1 MSSLLK
7 NEYIKVFKKKGFLIL
22 VIIMFAFSFLTN
34 ILYKYIDNEIIDG
47 GIYNNEETYNQAKKE
62 YELNKKDKQTLDWY
76 LSEKNQYDVYQ
87 FLQNYDSTAWKYE
100 YILSNSNIYEIVER
114 INSYELKVT
123 KDEADYKLAK
133 EEYDKLV
140 QLLKNDDWKQIVKDE
155 KSEKEDNIKKID
167 EVIRLKENLQ
177 EHPEDL
183 PDDVVDNFDIYDF
196 SSDESL
202 TSLSI
207 DELKKNKKA
216 LEIEIEVLDK
226 QLDQNISWADKVK
239 YAQLNEYAMGKVNLL
254 NYEGKNIDKLKKD
267 EKETYYEIREQYLKN
282 EFAVENNK
290 YRASISLS
298 TILEEFYSE
307 FLFILVIFIFLIAG
321 PMVSQESNKGT
332 IKLLLVK
339 PYSRVKILLSKY
351 IVSLSSV
358 LMAVFIMFIFE
369 LLIGG
374 VLFGF
379 SSLSDKIVLY
389 SRITDSAQYISIIKY
404 FILNTIAYL
413 PQLILLC
420 TLAFAASSIFNNTA
434 VAIISGFAGYIGS
447 NILTLLLENAVNKPF
462 VKYFIGFNW
471 NFSSYIFNK
480 PVSFKGLT
488 FGFSL
493 MVCIIYLLV
502 LIIPAFIVFKKRDI
516 KNV

>member
-47 GIYNNEETYNQAKKE
+47 GIYNNEEKYNKAKKE

-183 PDDVVDNFDIYDF
+183 PDDVVDNFNIYDF

-202 TSLSI
+202 
-207 DELKKNKKA
+207 
-216 LEIEIEVLDK
+216 
-226 QLDQNISWADKVK
+226 
-239 YAQLNEYAMGKVNLL
+239 
-254 NYEGKNIDKLKKD
+254 
-267 EKETYYEIREQYLKN
+267 
-282 EFAVENNK
+282 
-290 YRASISLS
+290 AS
-298 TILEEFYSE
+298 
-307 FLFILVIFIFLIAG
+307 
-321 PMVSQESNKGT
+321 
-332 IKLLLVK
+332 
-339 PYSRVKILLSKY
+339 
-351 IVSLSSV
+351 
-358 LMAVFIMFIFE
+358 
-369 LLIGG
+369 
-374 VLFGF
+374 
-379 SSLSDKIVLY
+379 
-389 SRITDSAQYISIIKY
+389 
-404 FILNTIAYL
+404 
-413 PQLILLC
+413 
-420 TLAFAASSIFNNTA
+420 
-434 VAIISGFAGYIGS
+434 
-447 NILTLLLENAVNKPF
+447 
-462 VKYFIGFNW
+462 
-471 NFSSYIFNK
+471 
-480 PVSFKGLT
+480 
-488 FGFSL
+488 
-493 MVCIIYLLV
+493 
-502 LIIPAFIVFKKRDI
+502 
-516 KNV
+516 